1 MRRTLSPLPTSKKL
15 ARWARHG
22 LVAAVVLMGVAL
34 VVTVWSTNR
43 NVERAS
49 DVLLAGQAGVFDSTL
64 RARFRSGATPEVLSE
79 AIELHASDGLR
90 YVASYDLD
98 GNLKAEAGTPT
109 GTPEE
114 RREAVLEARSH
125 QPVRVGAIARAVRGP
140 RSAEARER
148 ARAKGYGM
156 VLVEFTPTIAD
167 SLETSARRNLLVG
180 AVGAASLLLIAF
192 ALVRWFLRRETLERE
207 LAHERRLASLGEMSA
222 VLAHEIRNP
231 IASLKG
237 NAQLLVKMLPA
248 EDKPR
253 AKAERVVSE
262 SVRLESLTND
272 LLEFARTGELH
283 RQPTDPASLLDSA
296 ARAQPAGRVEVDTSA
311 APTSWPLDDA
321 RMQQVLT
328 NLLGNACEASTDPV
342 HATVREERGRLV
354 FTVRDHGEGIDPADL
369 DKIFE
374 PFFTRRTQGTGLG
387 LAVSRRIV
395 ELHDGTLS
403 AANAPDGG
411 AVFRVVIPRG

>member
-1 MRRTLSPLPTSKKL
+1 MSPLPTSKKL

-49 DVLLAGQAGVFDSTL
+49 DVLLAGQAEVFDSTL
-64 RARFRSGATPEVLSE
+64 RARFRGGATAELFAE
-79 AIELHASDGLR
+79 AIELHADQGLR

-98 GNLKAEAGTPT
+98 GNLLIEAGTPT
-109 GTPEE
+109 GTAEE
-114 RREAVLEARSH
+114 RREAVLEIQGP
-125 QPVRVGAIARAVRGP
+125 QPVRVGEIARAVHGP
-140 RSAEARER
+140 RTPEARER
-148 ARAKGYGM
+148 ARARGRSFGM
-156 VLVEFTPTIAD
+156 VLVEFQPTVAE
-167 SLETSARRNLLVG
+167 SLERSARQNLLVG
-180 AVGAASLLLIAF
+180 AVGAAALLAIAF
-192 ALVRWFLRRETLERE
+192 VLVRWFLRREALERE

-237 NAQLLVKMLPA
+237 NAQLLVKMLP
-248 EDKPR
+248 DDGKPR

-262 SVRLESLTND
+262 SVRLEALTND

-283 RQPTDPASLLDSA
+283 RREVDPGALLDA
-296 ARAQPAGRVEVDTSA
+296 ASRAQPPGRVEVDTSGAPA
-311 APTSWPLDDA
+311 AWPLDDA

-328 NLLGNACEASTDPV
+328 NLLGNACDASSGPV
-342 HATVREERGRLV
+342 QASVREERGRLV
-354 FTVRDHGEGIDPADL
+354 FTVRDHGAGIDPDDL
-369 DKIFE
+369 EKIFE

-387 LAVSRRIV
+387 LSVSRRIV
-395 ELHDGTLS
+395 ELHAGTLTATN
-403 AANAPDGG
+403 AADGG
-411 AVFRVVIPRG
+411 AIFRVVIPRT